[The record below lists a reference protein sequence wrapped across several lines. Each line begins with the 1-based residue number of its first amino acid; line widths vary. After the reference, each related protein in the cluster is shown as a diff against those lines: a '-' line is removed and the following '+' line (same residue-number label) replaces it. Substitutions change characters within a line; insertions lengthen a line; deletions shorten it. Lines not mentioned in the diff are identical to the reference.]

1 MHCCNLL
8 CDLYV
13 QWCPA
18 VWSNCPFKEQQ
29 LQDAFQYLVYPWMMA
44 LLYTV
49 SGMTV
54 RYYMEKHNLKEF
66 IRDKT
71 RKLLVPSTVGLF
83 VFQWILGYYNM
94 KISGAFESF
103 ESVPGIVRYV
113 IMAISGIGVL
123 WYIQVLWIFSMLL
136 LLVRKIERDR
146 IWKKGEKTCL
156 KITLYPYVKC
166 MAFHRMNWLKRLA

>member
-1 MHCCNLL
+1 
-8 CDLYV
+8 
-13 QWCPA
+13 
-18 VWSNCPFKEQQ
+18 
-29 LQDAFQYLVYPWMMA
+29 MMA

-94 KISGAFESF
+94 KISGAFGKF
-103 ESVPGIVRYV
+103 
-113 IMAISGIGVL
+113 
-123 WYIQVLWIFSMLL
+123 
-136 LLVRKIERDR
+136 
-146 IWKKGEKTCL
+146 
-156 KITLYPYVKC
+156 
-166 MAFHRMNWLKRLA
+166 